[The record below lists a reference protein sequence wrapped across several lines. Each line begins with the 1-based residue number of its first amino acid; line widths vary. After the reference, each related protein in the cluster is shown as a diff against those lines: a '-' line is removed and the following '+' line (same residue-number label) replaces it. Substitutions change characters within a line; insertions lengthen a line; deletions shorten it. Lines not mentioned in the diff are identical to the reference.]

1 MLKLSRIEYLKLE
14 ELIYSRARDLEIALF
29 QYYMDNEDRLMAVH
43 ALTIYQN
50 RDGGFGHGLEP
61 DSLNPNSCGIQTQY
75 ALRILRELGYNHA
88 NLDEVAEYVVYR
100 ALHYIFHYAA
110 NEEGYIPATIPSNN
124 DFPCAIWWKH
134 NEETHKSEW
143 SYNPTAYLY
152 ALGLWFTN
160 PAHKYFKKIV
170 KLLPKC
176 LENFFSCEKIEGD
189 ELRCY
194 IELYDVLLKK
204 NIMPEI
210 HEKLGNKI
218 NQEIDKLISIDI
230 DNWDKNYSGCI
241 MPLDLLIYD
250 HLINTEERKI
260 LIEKNLDFLL
270 TSRGEGMWDINWIWH
285 NEYQEF
291 ELQRIKWRGAI
302 TVKNL
307 ALLKKYNRIEE
318 INN

>member
-29 QYYMDNEDRLMAVH
+29 QYHMDNEDRLMAVH

-75 ALRILRELGYNHA
+75 ALSILRELGYNHS

-100 ALHYIFHYAA
+100 AIHYIFHCAA
-110 NEEGYIPATIPSNN
+110 NEEGYIPATVPSNN

-134 NEETHKSEW
+134 NEETYKSEW
-143 SYNPTAYLY
+143 SYNPIAYLY
-152 ALGLWFTN
+152 ALGLWFTS
-160 PAHKYFKKIV
+160 PAHKYFKKII

-176 LENFFSCEKIEGD
+176 LEHFFNCEKIEGH

-210 HEKLGNKI
+210 HEKLGDKI
-218 NQEIDKLISIDI
+218 NKEIDKLISLDI
-230 DNWDKNYSGCI
+230 DNWGKNYSGCT
-241 MPLDLLIYD
+241 MPLDLLVYE
-250 HLINTEERKI
+250 HLINTEERKA

-307 ALLKKYNRIEE
+307 ALLKKYNRLEE